1 MGLTMDEQR
10 SRGPGIAGHRPRVV
24 ILGGG
29 FGGLAAARA
38 LRHAP
43 VDITLVDRRNHHLF
57 QPLLYQVA
65 TASLNASDIAEPI
78 RKVLQ
83 DQPNAEVVLAEVE
96 GIDVEGRRLTYADGD
111 SVAYDYLIVAAG
123 ATHSYFG
130 HDEWEANAP
139 SMKSVEDALDVR
151 RRLLIAF
158 EAAEREK
165 DPEARAAWLTFVIVG
180 GGPTGVELAGS
191 LAEMARH
198 ALTDEFRHIDP
209 AGARVLLVEGLDRI
223 LPGFPPKLSA
233 WARKDLVG
241 MGVEVQ
247 TGTMVKSIDEAGVDL
262 EGERVEART
271 VLWAAGVRASPLGA
285 LLGAPMDRGGRVIV
299 EPDLSLP
306 GHPEVFVVGDLAL
319 VTQDG
324 EPVPGV
330 AQGAIQGGRHA
341 AANIVAVIEGRPTT
355 PFRYKDKGMLAAI
368 GRLAAV
374 ADLPHIEL
382 SGVAAWAIWAVV
394 HIYFLI
400 GFRNR
405 LFVMAHWA
413 WAFLTHDRGAR
424 LITGPLSQR
433 SRWGDPRPR

>member
-1 MGLTMDEQR
+1 MDE
-10 SRGPGIAGHRPRVV
+10 PATAVPATRPHVV

-29 FGGLAAARA
+29 FGGLAAARE
-38 LRHAP
+38 LGHAP
-43 VDITLVDRRNHHLF
+43 VSVTLLDRRNHHLF

-83 DQPNAEVVLAEVE
+83 DQPNTEVLLANVDR
-96 GIDVEGRRLTYADGD
+96 IDVEGRTLTCADGE
-111 SVAYDYLIVAAG
+111 VVPYDYLIVAAG

-130 HDEWEANAP
+130 HDEWEAYAP
-139 SMKSVEDALDVR
+139 SMKSIEDALDVR

-158 EAAEREK
+158 EAAERSK
-165 DPEARAAWLTFVIVG
+165 DPADRDAWLTFVIVG

-198 ALTDEFRHIDP
+198 ALTGEFRHIDP
-209 AGARVLLVEGLDRI
+209 ATARVILIEGLDRV
-223 LPGFPPKLSA
+223 LPGFPPKLSE
-233 WARKDLVG
+233 WARRDLVE
-241 MGVEVQ
+241 MGVQVQ
-247 TGTMVKSIDEAGVDL
+247 TGTLVKSIDEGGVDL
-262 EGERVEART
+262 EGDRIEART
-271 VLWAAGVRASPLGA
+271 VLWAAGVRASPLGES
-285 LLGAPMDRGGRVIV
+285 LGAPLDRSGRVIV

-324 EPVPGV
+324 KPVPGV
-330 AQGAIQGGRHA
+330 AQGALQGGSHA
-341 AANIVAVIEGRPTT
+341 AACILAALAGQPST
-355 PFRYKDKGMLAAI
+355 PFRYRDKGMLAAI
-368 GRLAAV
+368 GRAAAV
-374 ADLPHIEL
+374 ANLPHKDL
-382 SGVAAWAIWAVV
+382 TGFSAWLIWAVV

-405 LFVMAHWA
+405 LFVMAHWS

-424 LITGPLSQR
+424 LITGSATVR
-433 SRWGDPRPR
+433 SRWEKPRH

>member
-1 MGLTMDEQR
+1 MDE
-10 SRGPGIAGHRPRVV
+10 PGKPKVV

-29 FGGLAAARA
+29 FGGLAAARE

-43 VDITLVDRRNHHLF
+43 VSVTLVDRRNHHLF

-78 RKVLQ
+78 RKVLA
-83 DQPNAEVVLAEVE
+83 DQPNTRVLLADVDH
-96 GIDVEGRRLTYADGD
+96 IDVNARTLTFADGD
-111 SVAYDYLIVAAG
+111 GLSYDYLIVAAG

-130 HDEWEANAP
+130 HDEWEEYAP
-139 SMKSVEDALDVR
+139 SMKSIEDALDVR

-158 EAAEREK
+158 EAAERAK
-165 DPEARAAWLTFVIVG
+165 DPESRDAWLTFVLVG

-198 ALTDEFRHIDP
+198 ALKGEFRHIEP
-209 AGARVLLVEGLDRI
+209 AAARVILVEGLERV
-223 LPGFPPKLSA
+223 LPGFPPKLSE
-233 WARKDLVG
+233 WARKDLESI
-241 MGVEVQ
+241 GVEVR
-247 TGTMVKSIDEAGVDL
+247 TGTMVKSIDEFGVDL
-262 EGERVEART
+262 DGDRIKSRT
-271 VLWAAGVRASPLGA
+271 VLWAAGVRASPIGASLGA
-285 LLGAPMDRGGRVIV
+285 ELDRSGRVTV

-306 GHPEVFVVGDLAL
+306 GHPEVYVVGDLAL
-319 VTQDG
+319 VLQDG
-324 EPVPGV
+324 KPVPGV

-341 AANIVAVIEGRPTT
+341 AASIVASLSGNPST

-368 GRLAAV
+368 GRAAAV
-374 ADLPHIEL
+374 ADLPNIDL
-382 SGVAAWAIWAVV
+382 TGFPAWVIWAVV

-405 LFVMAHWA
+405 LFVMAHWS

-424 LITGPLSQR
+424 LITGSPQLR
-433 SRWGDPRPR
+433 SRWEKPRH

>member
-1 MGLTMDEQR
+1 MGAMDDRPPTPQPQR
-10 SRGPGIAGHRPRVV
+10 PPRVV

-29 FGGLAAARA
+29 FGGLSAARA
-38 LRHAP
+38 LRDAP
-43 VDITLVDRRNHHLF
+43 VQITLVDRRNHHLF

-65 TASLNASDIAEPI
+65 TASLSASDIAEPI

-96 GIDVEGRRLTYADGD
+96 GIDVVGRRLTYSDGG

-139 SMKSVEDALDVR
+139 SMKSIEDALEVR

-158 EAAEREK
+158 EAAEREA
-165 DPEARAAWLTFVIVG
+165 DPEDRAAWLTFVIVG

-191 LAEMARH
+191 LAEMAHH
-198 ALTDEFRHIDP
+198 ALKDEFRHIDP
-209 AGARVLLVEGLDRI
+209 ASARVLLVEGLDRI
-223 LPGFPPKLSA
+223 LPTFPPKLSE
-233 WARKDLVG
+233 WARKDLAA

-247 TGTMVKSIDEAGVDL
+247 TGTMVKSIDEAGAEFD
-262 EGERVEART
+262 GERIEART
-271 VLWAAGVRASPLGA
+271 VLWAAGVRASPLGG
-285 LLGAPMDRGGRVIV
+285 LLNAPMDRGGRVIV

-306 GHPEVFVVGDLAL
+306 GHPEVFVVGDLAQ
-319 VTQDG
+319 VTQG
-324 EPVPGV
+324 EQTVPGV

-341 AANIVAVIEGRPTT
+341 AANVRAVMEGRPTT
-355 PFRYKDKGMLAAI
+355 PFHYQDKGMLAAI

-374 ADLPHIEL
+374 ADLPHIDL
-382 SGVAAWAIWAVV
+382 TGLPAWVIWAVV

-405 LFVMAHWA
+405 VFVMAHWA

-424 LITGPLSQR
+424 VITGPVSQR
-433 SRWGDPRPR
+433 GRWRDLRPR

>member
-1 MGLTMDEQR
+1 MMDER
-10 SRGPGIAGHRPRVV
+10 RPSVV

-29 FGGLAAARA
+29 FGGLSAARA

-43 VDITLVDRRNHHLF
+43 VSVTLVDRRNHHLF

-78 RKVLQ
+78 RKVLA
-83 DQPNAEVVLAEVE
+83 DQPNATVLLAEVE
-96 GIDVEGRRLTYADGD
+96 RIDVEGRTLTFSDGD
-111 SVAYDYLIVAAG
+111 SLGYDYLIVAAG

-139 SMKSVEDALDVR
+139 SMKSIEDALDVR

-158 EAAEREK
+158 EAAERAK
-165 DPEARAAWLTFVIVG
+165 DPEDREAWLTFVIVG

-198 ALTDEFRHIDP
+198 ALKGEFRAIEP
-209 AGARVLLVEGLDRI
+209 AEARVVLVEGIDRV
-223 LPGFPPKLSA
+223 LPSFPPKLSA
-233 WARKDLVG
+233 WTRKDLEHL
-241 MGVEVQ
+241 GVEVR
-247 TGTMVKSIDEAGVDL
+247 TGTMVKSIDESGVDL
-262 EGERVEART
+262 DGDRIHART
-271 VLWAAGVRASPLGA
+271 VLWAAGVRASPIGESLGA
-285 LLGAPMDRGGRVIV
+285 ELDRSGRVTV

-306 GHPEVFVVGDLAL
+306 GHPEVYVVGDLAR
-319 VTQDG
+319 VVQDG
-324 EPVPGV
+324 EVVPGV

-341 AANIVAVIEGRPTT
+341 AESIEASLAGKPST
-355 PFRYKDKGMLAAI
+355 PFHYKDKGMLAAI
-368 GRLAAV
+368 GRAAAV
-374 ADLPHIEL
+374 ADLPTIKL
-382 SGVAAWAIWAVV
+382 TGFLAWVVWAVV

-405 LFVMAHWA
+405 VFVMAHWA

-424 LITGPLSQR
+424 LITGSPLLR
-433 SRWGDPRPR
+433 SRWRGAP

>member
-1 MGLTMDEQR
+1 MDEEGKR
-10 SRGPGIAGHRPRVV
+10 KVV

-29 FGGLAAARA
+29 FGGLAAARE

-43 VDITLVDRRNHHLF
+43 VSVTLVDRRNHHLF

-78 RKVLQ
+78 RKVLA
-83 DQPNAEVVLAEVE
+83 DQPNTKVLLAEVDR
-96 GIDVEGRRLTYADGD
+96 IDVDARTLTFTDGD
-111 SVAYDYLIVAAG
+111 GLSYDYLIVAAG

-130 HDEWEANAP
+130 HDEWEESAP
-139 SMKSVEDALDVR
+139 SMKSIEDALDVR

-158 EAAEREK
+158 EAAERAK
-165 DPEARAAWLTFVIVG
+165 DSESRDAWLTFVIVG

-198 ALTDEFRHIDP
+198 ALKGEFRHIEP
-209 AGARVLLVEGLDRI
+209 AAARVILVEGVERV

-233 WARKDLVG
+233 WARKDLES
-241 MGVEVQ
+241 MGVEVR
-247 TGTMVKSIDEAGVDL
+247 TGTMVKAIDDFGVDL
-262 EGERVEART
+262 DGDRIKART
-271 VLWAAGVRASPLGA
+271 VLWAAGVRASPIGQSLGA
-285 LLGAPMDRGGRVIV
+285 ELDRSGRVIV

-306 GHPEVFVVGDLAL
+306 GHPEVYVVGDLAL
-319 VTQDG
+319 VMQDG
-324 EPVPGV
+324 KPVPGV

-341 AANIVAVIEGRPTT
+341 ALGILASLSGKPST

-368 GRLAAV
+368 GRAAAV
-374 ADLPHIEL
+374 ADLPTIDL
-382 SGVAAWAIWAVV
+382 TGFPAWVIWAVV

-405 LFVMAHWA
+405 LFVMAHWS
-413 WAFLTHDRGAR
+413 WAFVTHDRGAR
-424 LITGPLSQR
+424 LITGSPQLR
-433 SRWGDPRPR
+433 SRWEKPRH